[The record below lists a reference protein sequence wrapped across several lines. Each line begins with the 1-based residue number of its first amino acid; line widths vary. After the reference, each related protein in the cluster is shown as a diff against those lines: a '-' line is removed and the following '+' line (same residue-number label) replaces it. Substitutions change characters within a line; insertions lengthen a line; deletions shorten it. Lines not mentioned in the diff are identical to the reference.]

1 MKYMKWI
8 WNHLMM
14 IRSGFQLAI
23 VLLILESFFGV
34 ASVYVQKYIIDDL
47 FMQQKFE
54 LLPVLLSVYA
64 VIFICS
70 AILFVATPYTFV
82 RNEYIITKIMTKNMF
97 SRLFRFPIS
106 TFQKERAARF
116 VQNLNSDV
124 LDTGSLVSYL
134 TPTGIRSMFEA
145 LIMLAIVGYS
155 SLWVMVCVLAV
166 CLLYIGNACFFAK
179 RIKGAAAE
187 VLEKRTELT
196 VHLEEGISS
205 TREVVAFHR
214 TEWEAN
220 RYQALFQTYF
230 DAILREGR
238 TVNLQTLLSA
248 PLRWGV
254 AVAVVAV
261 GGYQLIEGRLS
272 LGTFVVILQLVL
284 QIMDK
289 IHWLFDYVMM
299 MIARFALIDRIEAF
313 NTIPQIDNGTQPL
326 SGEVQSIQFRNVSFA
341 YEDKNILNGLTAV
354 LPVGKKIA
362 FVGASG
368 GGKST
373 VAQLLTRFYNPSEG
387 EILVNGV
394 PLTDIRRQDWMSRI
408 GIVFQEP
415 YLLAD
420 TIRQNVLFGREDP
433 DEHLTRALQDAQLL
447 DTVMKLPNKLDETIG
462 ERGIQLSG
470 GQRQRLALARAM
482 LRDPDILILDE
493 ATSALDL
500 ETERK
505 VQQLLDDKRSG
516 RTTIIIA
523 HRLSTVMNADIIFVM
538 KEGQVV
544 EQGTH
549 EELLRE
555 GDLYPELVRTFEREA
570 KDLAS
575 A

>member
-1 MKYMKWI
+1 
-8 WNHLMM
+8 
-14 IRSGFQLAI
+14 
-23 VLLILESFFGV
+23 
-34 ASVYVQKYIIDDL
+34 L
-47 FMQQKFE
+47 FK
-54 LLPVLLSVYA
+54 
-64 VIFICS
+64 
-70 AILFVATPYTFV
+70 
-82 RNEYIITKIMTKNMF
+82 K
-97 SRLFRFPIS
+97 
-106 TFQKERAARF
+106 
-116 VQNLNSDV
+116 
-124 LDTGSLVSYL
+124 
-134 TPTGIRSMFEA
+134 
-145 LIMLAIVGYS
+145 
-155 SLWVMVCVLAV
+155 
-166 CLLYIGNACFFAK
+166 
-179 RIKGAAAE
+179 
-187 VLEKRTELT
+187 
-196 VHLEEGISS
+196 
-205 TREVVAFHR
+205 
-214 TEWEAN
+214 
-220 RYQALFQTYF
+220 YF
-230 DAILREGR
+230 DAILQEGR
-238 TVNLQTLLSA
+238 TVNLQMLFSA

-261 GGYQLIEGRLS
+261 GGYQLIEGRLT
-272 LGTFVVILQLVL
+272 LGTFVVVLQLVL

-313 NTIPQIDNGTQPL
+313 NGIPQIDNGTQPL

-341 YEDKNILNGLTAV
+341 YEDKNILKGLTAA

-387 EILVNGV
+387 EILVNGI

-408 GIVFQEP
+408 AIVFQEP

-420 TIRQNVLFGREDP
+420 TIRQNVLFGREDS
-433 DEHLTRALQDAQLL
+433 DEQLAFVLQDAQLL

-538 KEGQVV
+538 KDGQVV
-544 EQGTH
+544 EEGTH

-570 KDLAS
+570 KDLVS

>member
-1 MKYMKWI
+1 M
-8 WNHLMM
+8 
-14 IRSGFQLAI
+14 
-23 VLLILESFFGV
+23 
-34 ASVYVQKYIIDDL
+34 
-47 FMQQKFE
+47 
-54 LLPVLLSVYA
+54 
-64 VIFICS
+64 
-70 AILFVATPYTFV
+70 
-82 RNEYIITKIMTKNMF
+82 
-97 SRLFRFPIS
+97 
-106 TFQKERAARF
+106 
-116 VQNLNSDV
+116 
-124 LDTGSLVSYL
+124 
-134 TPTGIRSMFEA
+134 
-145 LIMLAIVGYS
+145 
-155 SLWVMVCVLAV
+155 
-166 CLLYIGNACFFAK
+166 LYIGNACFFAK
-179 RIKGAAAE
+179 RIKTAAAV
-187 VLEKRTELT
+187 VLEKRTDLT

-214 TEWEAN
+214 TEWESN
-220 RYQALFQTYF
+220 RYQALFKKYF
-230 DAILREGR
+230 DAILQEGR
-238 TVNLQTLLSA
+238 TVNLQMLFSE

-254 AVAVVAV
+254 SVAVVAV
-261 GGYQLIEGRLS
+261 GGYQLMEGRLS
-272 LGTFVVILQLVL
+272 LGTFVVVLQLVL
-284 QIMDK
+284 QIMEK
-289 IHWLFDYVMM
+289 IHWLFGYVMM

-313 NTIPQIDNGTQPL
+313 NEIPQIDNGTKPL
-326 SGEVQSIQFRNVSFA
+326 SGEVQSIHFRNVSFA
-341 YEDKNILNGLTAV
+341 YEDKNVLNGLTAI

-387 EILVNGV
+387 EILVNGI

-408 GIVFQEP
+408 AIVFQEP

-420 TIRQNVLFGREDP
+420 TIRQNVLFGREDT
-433 DEHLTRALQDAQLL
+433 EEQLIGVLQDAQLL
-447 DTVMKLPNKLDETIG
+447 DTIMKLPNKLDETIG

-493 ATSALDL
+493 ATSALDM

-538 KEGQVV
+538 KDGQVV
-544 EQGTH
+544 EEGTH

-555 GDLYPELVRTFEREA
+555 GELYPELVRTFEREA